1 MRRRKSADI
10 LILFCTIAVGVQRTS
25 DREPSVMFP
34 HKFNYGPNMTKIDG
48 DVEIVY
54 PAGFDGMTV
63 VSDGNGTTTLPISN
77 ALVRLGQNAAG
88 SESK

>member
-1 MRRRKSADI
+1 M
-10 LILFCTIAVGVQRTS
+10 LHFCIIAVGVQRTS

-54 PAGFDGMTV
+54 PAGFNGMTV

-88 SESK
+88 SGSK